1 MQLTFA
7 DDQGTCYVIITARG
21 IPVSGLFE
29 DSSNAEVVLAFL
41 AACEIKDEDL
51 DVPYYA
57 DYPMEVNGIWI
68 GFRTELAKK
77 MAWLAAQPAWT
88 MIVDALDGARLLGVS
103 PRLPRDA
110 PSANRAGLA
119 LPRTHEAAPQ
129 GGRPRRR
136 I

>member
-7 DDQGTCYVIITARG
+7 DDEGTCYVIITARG

-29 DSSNAEVVLAFL
+29 DWSNAEVVLAFL

-57 DYPMEVNGIWI
+57 DYPMEINGIWI

-88 MIVDALDGARLLGVS
+88 MIVDALDLTLDDIAIHPHPDIGGT
-103 PRLPRDA
+103 
-110 PSANRAGLA
+110 LA
-119 LPRTHEAAPQ
+119 IK
-129 GGRPRRR
+129 RRSTLA
-136 I
+136 

>member
-7 DDQGTCYVIITARG
+7 DAQGTCYVIITARG

-29 DSSNAEVVLAFL
+29 DWSNAEVVLAFL
-41 AACEIKDEDL
+41 AACEIKDDAL

-77 MAWLAAQPAWT
+77 MVWFAAQSPWSL
-88 MIVDALDGARLLGVS
+88 IVDALDLTLDAIAIHPHPDIGVT
-103 PRLPRDA
+103 
-110 PSANRAGLA
+110 LA
-119 LPRTHEAAPQ
+119 IK
-129 GGRPRRR
+129 RRSTLA
-136 I
+136 